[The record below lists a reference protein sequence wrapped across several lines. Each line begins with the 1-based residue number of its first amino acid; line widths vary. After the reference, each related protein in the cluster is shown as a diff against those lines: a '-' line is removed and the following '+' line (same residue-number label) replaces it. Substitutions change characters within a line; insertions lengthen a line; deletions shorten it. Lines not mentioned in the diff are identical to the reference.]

1 MSQYSGA
8 QGGGWNVWTVT
19 LAVPT
24 TNNTEWMPDP
34 GRAAF
39 SQAERR
45 SAPQSATVMSGWME
59 KACCAQTQGL
69 VPFGLDRTPRL
80 LPWQSCPPHFFFRF
94 VIRGYDVVSSERLA
108 GGVLLLHA
116 MQRALNAH
124 SALGGTDQLWALGA
138 HKDALMCIADTHIR
152 QHMGGG
158 KCTSEASPVHP
169 SSV

>member
-1 MSQYSGA
+1 MDRDLGCSNNKQHRMDARPWTGGVFTGREKERSTIGDSHVRLDGKGVLRSNSGLGA
-8 QGGGWNVWTVT
+8 FRFGQDSKAAT
-19 LAVPT
+19 LAVLS
-24 TNNTEWMPDP
+24 
-34 GRAAF
+34 AAI
-39 SQAERR
+39 
-45 SAPQSATVMSGWME
+45 
-59 KACCAQTQGL
+59 
-69 VPFGLDRTPRL
+69 
-80 LPWQSCPPHFFFRF
+80 FFRF

-158 KCTSEASPVHP
+158 KCTSEASPVHA